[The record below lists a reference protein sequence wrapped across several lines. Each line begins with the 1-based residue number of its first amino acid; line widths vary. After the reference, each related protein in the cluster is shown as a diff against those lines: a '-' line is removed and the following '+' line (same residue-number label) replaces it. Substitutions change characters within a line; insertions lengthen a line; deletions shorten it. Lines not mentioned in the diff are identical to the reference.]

1 MSWGETMGEDWNEL
15 LDKLQDQVL
24 QELQGEAIEDE
35 SEFARLAADYK
46 SYCRM
51 GHAPARAVRLAEQL
65 LFQRGQYRDREAL
78 QALALAVTAR
88 LALIYRDWQNRPEKA
103 AQQR

>member
-1 MSWGETMGEDWNEL
+1 MSSQTTDNEWEEL
-15 LDKLQDQVL
+15 LDRLHKQVL
-24 QELQGEAIEDE
+24 LALQEEGVENDE
-35 SEFARLAADYK
+35 TIARLAADYE

-65 LFQRGQYRDREAL
+65 LSQQGQSRNRDEL

-88 LALIYRDWQNRPEKA
+88 LARIYRDWQETRPD
-103 AQQR
+103 

>member
-1 MSWGETMGEDWNEL
+1 MSTQTAGDEWQER
-15 LDKLQDQVL
+15 LDRLHQQVL
-24 QELQGEAIEDE
+24 LALEEEGVENDEAI
-35 SEFARLAADYK
+35 ARLAADYE

-65 LFQRGQYRDREAL
+65 LSQQGQSRNRDEL

-88 LALIYRDWQNRPEKA
+88 LARIYRDWQAIR
-103 AQQR
+103 QD